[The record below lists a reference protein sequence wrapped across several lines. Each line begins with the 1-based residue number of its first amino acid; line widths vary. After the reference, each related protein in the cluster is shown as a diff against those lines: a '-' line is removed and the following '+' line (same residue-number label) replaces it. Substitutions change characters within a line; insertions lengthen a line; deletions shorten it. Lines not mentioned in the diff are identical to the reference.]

1 MIEEGS
7 NAPDFSLKG
16 SDGKTHKLSDFRGSN
31 VVLYF
36 YPKDDTPGCTIEAKG
51 FNEYL
56 EKYRKAGTEVI
67 GISKDSLDSHRK
79 FCDKYSLKFLLLSDP
94 ESKVIKKYD
103 AYGNRGAFGW
113 GTLRKTYIISK
124 NGKIT
129 KIFSKVQPLGHNKE
143 VKSAITSLS
152 QT

>member
-16 SDGKTHKLSDFRGSN
+16 SDGRIHKLSDFKGSN

-79 FCDKYSLKFLLLSDP
+79 FLSL
-94 ESKVIKKYD
+94 IH
-103 AYGNRGAFGW
+103 
-113 GTLRKTYIISK
+113 I
-124 NGKIT
+124 
-129 KIFSKVQPLGHNKE
+129 
-143 VKSAITSLS
+143 
-152 QT
+152 